1 MDERTVLNSEAQ
13 EQENSNSINFQT
25 IYTALVLNWKWF
37 VLSVIICLGLG
48 VIYLRYAT
56 PVYQSTAKLLIKDQ
70 DDSNGSRSSGT
81 SALQNISNL
90 GIISTSNGIDN
101 ELEIIA
107 SHTIAQEAV
116 RDLKL
121 YVNYYGKGRLKD
133 RLLYKTQPINFD
145 LDSAHLEKLPDA
157 MTLQITR
164 DGQFYHLTGKYYVQR
179 NEVEIDGPFSINQI
193 IKGLPATLPTK
204 AGTLFISQ
212 NPDSFLVDGGTMKA
226 VIVSPK
232 TAAIDYVNRISVSQ
246 TSKTTTIAQLV
257 FKDENPLRGMDY
269 LNQLVICYNR
279 QANEDK
285 NEIAT
290 RTEAFINGRLE
301 KINAELGNTESQLES
316 YKKRNRM
323 VELTIDSK
331 QAVTSQDAAAQ
342 KLVDAN
348 TQVELMNSIM
358 RYMQQ
363 PANHYQTLPS
373 NVGLTDPSATALIA
387 KYNETVL
394 ERNRMLRTAS
404 ENSPSVTPL
413 TSQLDE
419 LSSSIK
425 RAMIQA
431 KRNLEIQRSTIAG
444 LYNRYQND
452 IANTPSQERILT
464 QIGRQQEVK
473 SGLYLMLL
481 QKREENS
488 ISLAATVDK
497 GKLID
502 APAYAGQISPKR
514 SIIMF
519 VFFILGL
526 AIPSVV
532 LFLINFFKYKIEG
545 HDDVEK
551 LTSLPIIA
559 DVAVANDTAKNKA
572 DIVIK
577 ENQNNMME
585 EVFRSMRTNL
595 QFMLKKDEKVIM
607 FTSSSSGEG
616 KTFTAANLA
625 VSFALL
631 NKKVIL
637 IGLDIRKPRLA
648 ELFQLHD
655 REHGITN
662 LLVQD
667 NPSAEDIQSQIV
679 ASGVNNNLDLLM
691 AGPIPPN
698 PTELLSRNSLDMIL
712 QQLRTIYDYIL
723 IDTAPVGLVTDTLE
737 IGRVANATVFLCRAD
752 FTPKES
758 IAMINELAEEQ
769 KLPNISIVINGIDM
783 SKKKNAFHYGYGRYG
798 KYGHY
803 GHYGHYG
810 KYGHYGH
817 YGSSGNYGSYGNYS
831 NSHYG
836 NQNDTSI
843 KK

>member
-419 LSSSIK
+419 LSRSIK

-691 AGPIPPN
+691 SGPIPPN

-817 YGSSGNYGSYGNYS
+817 YRSYGNYGSYGNYS